1 MGTKRGGVY
10 RLFDHLLVA
19 GLAVMALM
27 VFGNV
32 VLRYVFNS
40 GLEFS
45 EEVSRFIFVWLTFI
59 GSVVALKDGLHL
71 GVDTLVRRLP
81 HVGRLAFYWISHALM
96 LLCCVLLWQ
105 GSWEQAK
112 VNLTNMAPVSGVPIA
127 VVYGAGLFAAAFM
140 GWILV
145 VGLWRSLTGSLSKDD
160 LIEVKDSED
169 LPCPQGREA

>member
-1 MGTKRGGVY
+1 METKRRGVY
-10 RLFDHLLVA
+10 RLFDHLLVV

-32 VLRYVFNS
+32 VLRYLFNS

-81 HVGRLAFYWISHALM
+81 HRGRLIFYWISHALM
-96 LLCCVLLWQ
+96 LFCCALLWL

-112 VNLTNMAPVSGVPIA
+112 VNLTNMAPVSGIPIA
-127 VVYGAGLFAAAFM
+127 VVYASGLFAATFM
-140 GWILV
+140 GWILIN
-145 VGLWRSLTGSLSKDD
+145 GLWRSLTGTLSSEE
-160 LIEVKDSED
+160 LIEVKESED
-169 LPCPQGREA
+169 IPCPAGKEA